1 MNKVST
7 ENRAE
12 HIINQEE
19 QPIRALI
26 VDDEALARQGL
37 AVRLEQDSRV
47 ELLRSCKNGREALEA
62 IAELEPD
69 LIFLDI
75 QMPGMSGFDV
85 VERLQQDNMPL
96 VVFVTAYDEYAIKA
110 FEVHAVDYLL
120 KPIEQERLQ
129 QALDHVSVRL
139 AGKRDQLEKQRL
151 MDVVIRLTGRS
162 EDAVAEL
169 MVNEES
175 VVRYSEKLAIKDGS
189 STTFVPVRDIDWID
203 AAGDYMCVH
212 VKGETHIMRTTMK
225 ELESSLDPNL
235 FQRVHRSTIVNLDR
249 VEIRGHTTF
258 GKDVVIDIN
267 VILEGDN
274 HIGDRVRIGPNTV
287 IKNSRIG
294 SDTCIEAFSHLEDC
308 EIQLA
313 CQIGPY
319 ARLRPG
325 TVLCDKAKIGN
336 FVETKKTVIGK
347 GSKVNHLSYIGD
359 AQVDEAANVGAGTIT
374 CNYDGVN
381 KYKTHIKS
389 NAFIGS
395 NTALVAPVTVGMGAT
410 TGAGSVITS
419 DIPDGQ
425 LAIGRGKQRNIPNWK
440 RPTKKTD

>member
-249 VEIRGHTTF
+249 VERVSSHINGEFHLTLSCGTSLKMRRSY
-258 GKDVVIDIN
+258 KDK
-267 VILEGDN
+267 
-274 HIGDRVRIGPNTV
+274 VRH
-287 IKNSRIG
+287 
-294 SDTCIEAFSHLEDC
+294 F
-308 EIQLA
+308 
-313 CQIGPY
+313 
-319 ARLRPG
+319 
-325 TVLCDKAKIGN
+325 
-336 FVETKKTVIGK
+336 F
-347 GSKVNHLSYIGD
+347 
-359 AQVDEAANVGAGTIT
+359 
-374 CNYDGVN
+374 
-381 KYKTHIKS
+381 
-389 NAFIGS
+389 
-395 NTALVAPVTVGMGAT
+395 
-410 TGAGSVITS
+410 
-419 DIPDGQ
+419 
-425 LAIGRGKQRNIPNWK
+425 
-440 RPTKKTD
+440 

>member
-96 VVFVTAYDEYAIKA
+96 VVFVTAYDEYAVKA

-249 VEIRGHTTF
+249 VERVSSHINGEFHLTLSCGTSLKMRRSY
-258 GKDVVIDIN
+258 KDK
-267 VILEGDN
+267 
-274 HIGDRVRIGPNTV
+274 VRH
-287 IKNSRIG
+287 
-294 SDTCIEAFSHLEDC
+294 F
-308 EIQLA
+308 
-313 CQIGPY
+313 
-319 ARLRPG
+319 
-325 TVLCDKAKIGN
+325 
-336 FVETKKTVIGK
+336 F
-347 GSKVNHLSYIGD
+347 
-359 AQVDEAANVGAGTIT
+359 
-374 CNYDGVN
+374 
-381 KYKTHIKS
+381 
-389 NAFIGS
+389 
-395 NTALVAPVTVGMGAT
+395 
-410 TGAGSVITS
+410 
-419 DIPDGQ
+419 
-425 LAIGRGKQRNIPNWK
+425 
-440 RPTKKTD
+440 